1 MNGPDEFVFLLEFLV
16 VANEERSEEFSIEL
30 WIEMHESVGVIRRQ
44 ERDREDQTYEPNG
57 QRSSRR

>member
-44 ERDREDQTYEPNG
+44 EREGEDQTYEPNG
-57 QRSSRR
+57 QWSSSR